1 MKFTVE
7 ESLEQLPFPPTEKW
21 KNGVWD
27 AEAQRNA
34 KSTLIL
40 FAPKGTDYQT
50 FHNADEYYFIVRGTG
65 ELLIGDERFTFEPG
79 DAFFVPAKVIHRFE
93 NFSEDFATWAVFV

>member
-1 MKFTVE
+1 MKFTVKE
-7 ESLEQLPFPPTEKW
+7 FLEQLPLPPTAKW
-21 KNGVWD
+21 TDGVWD
-27 AEAQRNA
+27 TEVLRNA
-34 KSTLIL
+34 KSSLIL
-40 FAPKGTDYQT
+40 FAPKAQDFQT

-65 ELLIGDERFTFEPG
+65 ELLIGDERFTFESG